1 MMAFRDKSLALFY
14 CPQHILMRSSTLK
27 RGRMWNEALGRE
39 ETVKE
44 HLEVLNEFKI
54 TGQDKQ
60 RFIFGTKR
68 REKEKSQVLG
78 PKEI

>member
-1 MMAFRDKSLALFY
+1 MKQS
-14 CPQHILMRSSTLK
+14 P
-27 RGRMWNEALGRE
+27 RE